1 MAFAI
6 MLRTLKASLAG
17 SGLLRAHHMHCARL
31 AVQPMTSVSDILI
44 SSTPRRMN
52 RKFTDM
58 VPSMPG
64 N

>member
-6 MLRTLKASLAG
+6 MLRTLKTTLAG
-17 SGLLRAHHMHCARL
+17 SGLVFAHHTHCARL
-31 AVQPMTSVSDILI
+31 AVQPMTRVSGMLI
-44 SSTPRRMN
+44 SSTPSRMN